1 MIQIWKQRCT
11 RIIWRTKN
19 PWLCENF
26 RCRSCTIPVTTS
38 CSPWIH
44 DTHDTHDTQHVFFQA
59 SSIPRIWGTTWL
71 DMTWPCLKHFKTV
84 YVGLS
89 WSTLLEHGI
98 VWIVTIATSLCHLS
112 GIARSRCKL
121 AGCSWSSKQQISQIL
136 SCSQMAQFRRI
147 TAQCFTRW
155 QISSNICAL
164 YIFVHACTILDAS
177 SDDFCRCL
185 QHLTVPS
192 RVWGP
197 AQTAAAS
204 TSDASTST
212 SYGRLG
218 PYRQSTCDILRPF
231 VTFCDH
237 LWPLRKKR
245 WLFSDYLVNLVTIYD
260 YLVNLVTTLRFIM
273 FHMFHAIDDQS
284 ASDIFGQC
292 QGHQQ
297 QKVNPM
303 SLPPSDCCI
312 CCAG

>member
-1 MIQIWKQRCT
+1 
-11 RIIWRTKN
+11 
-19 PWLCENF
+19 
-26 RCRSCTIPVTTS
+26 
-38 CSPWIH
+38 
-44 DTHDTHDTQHVFFQA
+44 
-59 SSIPRIWGTTWL
+59 
-71 DMTWPCLKHFKTV
+71 MTWPCLKHFKTV

-98 VWIVTIATSLCHLS
+98 VWIVTIVTSLCHLS
-112 GIARSRCKL
+112 LGIARSRCKL

-136 SCSQMAQFRRI
+136 SCSQMVFHTVMDVMA
-147 TAQCFTRW
+147 
-155 QISSNICAL
+155 NIVKHLC
-164 YIFVHACTILDAS
+164 FVHVPSWMPLLDFWYFCTW
-177 SDDFCRCL
+177 CL
-185 QHLTVPS
+185 QHLTVPL

-245 WLFSDYLVNLVTIYD
+245 WLFSDYSVTIYMMTIYD
-260 YLVNLVTTLRFIM
+260 YLVNLVTTLRFRM

-284 ASDIFGQC
+284 ADNV
-292 QGHQQ
+292 
-297 QKVNPM
+297 KVTSSKRWIRWVCRPVTLYLLCCLGLFVEVLEIWRNHYWIRRNPKE
-303 SLPPSDCCI
+303 SEGIQISKSSEGVWSFDLFAWHCLVQDRLQDTLNIS
-312 CCAG
+312 

>member
-1 MIQIWKQRCT
+1 MLDSLGALCWST
-11 RIIWRTKN
+11 ELYEL
-19 PWLCENF
+19 WLLRPRF
-26 RCRSCTIPVTTS
+26 VT
-38 CSPWIH
+38 CLASPGVDANWQ
-44 DTHDTHDTQHVFFQA
+44 DALGAA
-59 SSIPRIWGTTWL
+59 SSRSLRFWAARRWRSSDASQHSVSHDGKYRQTSVL
-71 DMTWPCLKHFKTV
+71 C
-84 YVGLS
+84 
-89 WSTLLEHGI
+89 
-98 VWIVTIATSLCHLS
+98 TSLYMH
-112 GIARSRCKL
+112 AP
-121 AGCSWSSKQQISQIL
+121 SWMPL
-136 SCSQMAQFRRI
+136 
-147 TAQCFTRW
+147 
-155 QISSNICAL
+155 L
-164 YIFVHACTILDAS
+164 
-177 SDDFCRCL
+177 DFCRCL
-185 QHLTVPS
+185 QHLTVPL

>member
-1 MIQIWKQRCT
+1 
-11 RIIWRTKN
+11 
-19 PWLCENF
+19 
-26 RCRSCTIPVTTS
+26 
-38 CSPWIH
+38 
-44 DTHDTHDTQHVFFQA
+44 
-59 SSIPRIWGTTWL
+59 
-71 DMTWPCLKHFKTV
+71 MTWPCLKHFKTV

-98 VWIVTIATSLCHLS
+98 VWIVTIVTSLCHLS
-112 GIARSRCKL
+112 LGIARSRCKL

-136 SCSQMAQFRRI
+136 SCSQMVFHTVMDVMA
-147 TAQCFTRW
+147 
-155 QISSNICAL
+155 NIVKHLC
-164 YIFVHACTILDAS
+164 FVHVPSWMPLLDFWYFCTW
-177 SDDFCRCL
+177 CL
-185 QHLTVPS
+185 QHLTVPL

-245 WLFSDYLVNLVTIYD
+245 WLFSDYLYD
-260 YLVNLVTTLRFIM
+260 DHIWLFSE
-273 FHMFHAIDDQS
+273 F
-284 ASDIFGQC
+284 SDYSSFQNVSYVSCHRWSECWQC

-303 SLPPSDCCI
+303 SLPPSDTVSAVLPRIVRRGPWDLKESLLNPKESEGIRRNSDFKEQWRGLKFWPFCLALLGARQTARHSQHLLI
-312 CCAG
+312 ISNL

>member
-19 PWLCENF
+19 PDYARISDADLAQF
-26 RCRSCTIPVTTS
+26 LSQHPVRHGSTTLTTLTTLS
-38 CSPWIH
+38 M
-44 DTHDTHDTQHVFFQA
+44 F
-59 SSIPRIWGTTWL
+59 SSRRAQYPGSEARL

-98 VWIVTIATSLCHLS
+98 VWIVTIVTSLCHLS
-112 GIARSRCKL
+112 LGIARSRCKL

-136 SCSQMAQFRRI
+136 SCSQMVFHTVMDVMA
-147 TAQCFTRW
+147 
-155 QISSNICAL
+155 NIVKHLC
-164 YIFVHACTILDAS
+164 FVHVPSWMPLLDFWYFCTW
-177 SDDFCRCL
+177 CL
-185 QHLTVPS
+185 QHLTVPL

-245 WLFSDYLVNLVTIYD
+245 WLFSDYSVTIYMMTIYD
-260 YLVNLVTTLRFIM
+260 YLVNLVTTLRFRM

-284 ASDIFGQC
+284 ADNVKVTSSKGESDESAAQW
-292 QGHQQ
+292 H
-297 QKVNPM
+297 
-303 SLPPSDCCI
+303 CI
-312 CCAG
+312 CCAA